1 MGKNPRP
8 PPRPQTQPLAEAE
21 TTVKKSKDRRAQI
34 PQYVKVTS
42 SEKTEGMAAA
52 FCMGAHAR
60 LGAGSS
66 VSELLPDLVE
76 KIVTGLMPELVEE
89 FDSGRDTDYI
99 ETRQS
104 RPYCTLCN
112 EHIEYSPKAV
122 KQHLKSKP
130 HKALVGK

>member
-21 TTVKKSKDRRAQI
+21 ATVKKSKARRAQI

-42 SEKTEGMAAA
+42 SEKTEQMAAA

-60 LGAGSS
+60 LGASSS

-76 KIVTGLMPELVEE
+76 QIVRGLMPELVAQ
-89 FDSGRDTDYI
+89 FDSETDYI
-99 ETRQS
+99 ETGES
-104 RPYCTLCN
+104 RPYCTLCKV
-112 EHIEYSPKAV
+112 HMVDSQKAM

-130 HKALVGK
+130 RKEMVQKM